1 MNPWLNMLLPA
12 ALLAPPAALAASC
25 SAASGT
31 QRVALLELYTSEGCD
46 SCPPAER
53 WINALRARGFGA
65 DRVLPLAFHV
75 DYWDYIGWKDPFAQ
89 ARFSE
94 RQRFANARIRN
105 RTVYT
110 PQLMLDGKDYRRGL
124 SLESLRADV
133 DAINRMKPG
142 AAIQLQLHTGPGAL
156 EVNGNVTATSPAA
169 QVFLAL
175 SESRLSN
182 QVTAGENRGKR
193 LEHDH
198 VVRELAGPFAA
209 GALRHRLA
217 INPNWKHKDLTVSAF
232 VQDAASGEVLQALAL
247 PYCG

>member
-1 MNPWLNMLLPA
+1 MLLPA
-12 ALLAPPAALAASC
+12 ALLAPPAAIAASC

-46 SCPPAER
+46 SRPPSER
-53 WINALRARGFGA
+53 WINALQARGFGA

-89 ARFSE
+89 ARFCKH
-94 RQRFANARIRN
+94 QRFAHARISN

-110 PQLMLDGKDYRRGL
+110 LQLMPAGKDYRRGL

-133 DAINRMKPG
+133 DAINRRTPV
-142 AAIQLQLHTGPGAL
+142 APVQLQLHIGPGGV
-156 EVNGNVTATSPAA
+156 EVNGNVTATTPAA
-169 QVFLAL
+169 QEFLAL

-182 QVTAGENRGKR
+182 QMTAGENRGKR

-198 VVRELAGPFAA
+198 VARDLAGPFAA

-217 INPNWKHKDLTVSAF
+217 INTNWKHKDLAVSAF
-232 VQDAASGEVLQALAL
+232 VQDAASGELLQALAL